1 MMISWSHNSIERVN
15 RLASSPPHHCSRT
28 QTDAKCNVWLSRS
41 PWRWS
46 PFPEREK
53 NWKSMESVCVVGRGL
68 VWNWSRK
75 EPQHFSFISLGGT
88 QLEHGSQPS
97 ENEVKVIVAQLCQ
110 ILCNP
115 MDCSPPGSSVH
126 RTSQARR
133 LEWIAIACSRG
144 SSQPRDRTQVSGT
157 SYITSGFFT
166 IWATREVPS
175 QPKGDIK

>member
-1 MMISWSHNSIERVN
+1 MPNATCGFQGH
-15 RLASSPPHHCSRT
+15 PGGDPHFQKGKRT
-28 QTDAKCNVWLSRS
+28 GRA
-41 PWRWS
+41 WRAY
-46 PFPEREK
+46 
-53 NWKSMESVCVVGRGL
+53 VLGRGL

-166 IWATREVPS
+166 I
-175 QPKGDIK
+175 